1 MKQAH
6 RETIIEVENRQ
17 RPEKGHDG
25 YGSGEVQHNRASRA
39 DTREERAAVDKYKMG
54 DTMLYEKNKMLD
66 PGSGLLG
73 VASRL
78 AFAAVNTTV
87 SVKDLVQ
94 GKSVECKDIVEM
106 LAIEAQIIEAAK
118 TFNDVLHAAATFGG
132 EQIIDLAQTD

>member
-1 MKQAH
+1 MKLKIARDQKKGMMGMGAVKFNITAQA
-6 RETIIEVENRQ
+6 ELT
-17 RPEKGHDG
+17 P
-25 YGSGEVQHNRASRA
+25 
-39 DTREERAAVDKYKMG
+39 EERSAVDKYKMG

-66 PGSGLLG
+66 PGSGLIG

-106 LAIEAQIIEAAK
+106 LAIETQIIEAAK